1 MRLTT
6 IAASTIL
13 VLGLATTAYA
23 EAGKCGAGMGKQS
36 MKCGAGMK
44 ADMPFKDRKAMCL
57 NKIDT
62 MQKCV
67 DAAKTNEELTACK
80 TAMMGSKK
88 AHGKSAKGKCGSGK
102 CGGK

>member
-6 IAASTIL
+6 IVASTIL
-13 VLGLATTAYA
+13 VLGLSTTAYA

-36 MKCGAGMK
+36 MKCGGAMK
-44 ADMPFKDRKAMCL
+44 GNMPFKDKKEICL
-57 NKIDT
+57 TKIDT

-67 DAAKTNEELTACK
+67 NAAKTNEELTACK
-80 TAMMGSKK
+80 SAMMGAKK
-88 AHGKSAKGKCGSGK
+88 AKGKSAKGKCGSGK